1 MKTVRHSLFGK
12 TVSAF
17 LLFAV
22 LLVSACSKDAEDSAN
37 STAQAASNINGSWKE
52 KGGVIIK
59 ISGVSSSAM
68 GRGTLTAVG
77 GSFPA
82 SAAGGECMSEVEY
95 IRGGYWEAYFNTY
108 FTSTGWKR
116 GGVVGLAMND
126 AGTEF
131 KIGSAVYV
139 RQ

>member
-1 MKTVRHSLFGK
+1 MKTLRHSFLGK
-12 TVSAF
+12 TVSAILF
-17 LLFAV
+17 FSVLLF
-22 LLVSACSKDAEDSAN
+22 SSCSKDAEDAAN
-37 STAQAASNINGSWKE
+37 SASQSPGNINGTWKAT
-52 KGGVIIK
+52 GGFIVK
-59 ISGVSSSAM
+59 ISGVSSSAD
-68 GRGTLTAVG
+68 GRGIVVAVG
-77 GSFPA
+77 NSFPSTA
-82 SAAGGECMSEVEY
+82 TGGECMSEVEY

>member
-1 MKTVRHSLFGK
+1 MKSVKQFFLSKTAAALFICAALIFSG
-12 TVSAF
+12 
-17 LLFAV
+17 
-22 LLVSACSKDAEDSAN
+22 CSKDAEDSAN
-37 STAQAASNINGSWKE
+37 SASQSPGNINGTWKTT
-52 KGGVIIK
+52 GGFIVK
-59 ISGVSSSAM
+59 ISGVSASAM
-68 GRGTLTAVG
+68 GRGTVSAVG
-77 GSFPA
+77 NSFPSSA
-82 SAAGGECMSEVEY
+82 SGGECMSEVEY

>member
-1 MKTVRHSLFGK
+1 MKTIQHNFFGK
-12 TVSAF
+12 TVAAF
-17 LLFAV
+17 LFFSV
-22 LLVSACSKDAEDSAN
+22 LLFSACSKDAEDSAN
-37 STAQAASNINGSWKE
+37 SASQSPGNINGTWKAT
-52 KGGVIIK
+52 GGLIIR
-59 ISGVSSSAM
+59 ISGVSASAM
-68 GRGTLTAVG
+68 GRGTVTAVG
-77 GSFPA
+77 NSFPSA
-82 SAAGGECMSEVEY
+82 AAGGECMSEVEY